1 MIQSLGWARD
11 LFDQTQIIVY
21 INAVWFGLGIV
32 AYGTYALM
40 KNRRR
45 AILSNLD
52 IKLDTQFMI
61 VTSFFMFSLAQVF
74 DLLIFVQK
82 PSGDNLLAMQ
92 SGSKVLTFGGFMAG
106 LASIYFGR
114 KR

>member
-1 MIQSLGWARD
+1 MGWARN
-11 LFDQTQIIVY
+11 LFDETQIIVY

-32 AYGTYALM
+32 AYGAFALM

-61 VTSFFMFSLAQVF
+61 VSSFFLFSLSQVI
-74 DLLIFVQK
+74 DLLIFLRD
-82 PSGDNLLAMQ
+82 PSGDKLLALE
-92 SGSKVLTFGGFMAG
+92 SGSKVLEFGGFMAG